1 MTAALAAPTIT
12 PQNYPSSALP
22 RVTEEILN
30 EQDDDNG
37 SPTNN
42 ADTPVLRQISFQDP
56 TASAS
61 GAAAEPYDPYYDS
74 DAEAAPY
81 GWAGTGAG
89 LGAGVS
95 KDTLQEGQ
103 VIKAGYLLK
112 KGERIKIWKKRW
124 FVLRT
129 SKFAY
134 YKDDKEYEL
143 LRILDVRDVHRAA
156 EIPAKHKPAVFM
168 ILTPRRTFTVQA
180 KSVAEMQD
188 WLHAINQAKV
198 QSDFMASTSDLDS
211 FAGST
216 VQLSLGQ
223 ATPTSPTGLQQQQL
237 PLTPAQT
244 SSSQNSAHKA
254 MARQGISDVILA
266 RRQPPHRHAQLSLA
280 DQELHEKREASS
292 TRNKGK
298 NMVRPLSVVIATG
311 GAPSGG
317 AGSTTTPLTDISIL
331 DRPAPHRAGSRRAA
345 AGEGLSLITTGAG
358 AGAGTQAIQIVSPS
372 SPRMENVH
380 THDPAL
386 GSFSSGQSYNATGTG
401 AGGIIS
407 AGGPMTPSSP
417 GYNSGGEFFWNTGY
431 DPGFSSGD
439 DECADEE
446 EDDFVVVKEAA
457 GRVASEAN
465 APGSGIVS
473 GEQME
478 STVVRS
484 GSLLKLGNK
493 YKTWR
498 KRWFVLRGDKLT
510 YYKNH
515 KEYQPHGI
523 IPLSTIIDCL
533 QTDPVSKSKQYCL
546 RIVTAKRSFVCC
558 APDEDT
564 LLQWLDALHVECDRV
579 ALEARQEAVAEL
591 VALQAQQQDPT
602 TPGSASGAGDA
613 SAAGI
618 LTKVDS
624 VEESESPTKPMGRT
638 TRIRMSFHS
647 TLPRARS
654 ISRSRS
660 KSGDGSVSGV
670 YGATGG
676 LLSPPSSGVTN
687 TATGATTSQ
696 IRKVMS
702 LESGVGPSS
711 SVGAG
716 EGLHGQA
723 VSTSPMPV
731 A

>member
-1 MTAALAAPTIT
+1 MF
-12 PQNYPSSALP
+12 NHPSSALP

-30 EQDDDNG
+30 EQEDDN
-37 SPTNN
+37 SNIN
-42 ADTPVLRQISFQDP
+42 SNIDTPVFSSRQISFQDT

-61 GAAAEPYDPYYDS
+61 GATAEPYDPYYDS
-74 DAEAAPY
+74 DAEAAPF
-81 GWAGTGAG
+81 GWAGTG

-103 VIKAGYLLK
+103 VIKAGYLMK

-156 EIPAKHKPAVFM
+156 EVPAKHKSAVFM

-180 KSVAEMQD
+180 KSVAEMQE
-188 WLHAINQAKV
+188 WLQAINQAKV

-216 VQLSLGQ
+216 VQLGLGL
-223 ATPTSPTGLQQQQL
+223 ATPTSPTSLQQQL
-237 PLTPAQT
+237 PLTPAHT
-244 SSSQNSAHKA
+244 SSTSSQQSAHKA
-254 MARQGISDVILA
+254 MARQSISDVILA
-266 RRQPPHRHAQLSLA
+266 RRQPPHHHHGQLSLA

-298 NMVRPLSVVIATG
+298 NVVRPLSVVIATG
-311 GAPSGG
+311 TPS
-317 AGSTTTPLTDISIL
+317 STPLSTPLLTDTSIL
-331 DRPAPHRAGSRRAA
+331 DRPAPRRAGSRRAHTA
-345 AGEGLSLITTGAG
+345 AGEGLSLITTSTTTS
-358 AGAGTQAIQIVSPS
+358 GTQAIQIASPS
-372 SPRMENVH
+372 SPRMEHVH
-380 THDPAL
+380 THEPAL
-386 GSFSSGQSYNATGTG
+386 GSFSSGQSYNNVISTTGSG
-401 AGGIIS
+401 AGGTTLP
-407 AGGPMTPSSP
+407 ATPMTPSSP
-417 GYNSGGEFFWNTGY
+417 GYNSGGDFFWNTGN

-439 DECADEE
+439 EECGDEE
-446 EDDFVVVKEAA
+446 CEDFVFVVEA
-457 GRVASEAN
+457 GRVATEAN
-465 APGSGIVS
+465 APGSGIVT
-473 GEQME
+473 GEQVE
-478 STVVRS
+478 SKVVRS

-579 ALEARQEAVAEL
+579 ALEARQEAVADQ
-591 VALQAQQQDPT
+591 VAALQVQQQDPT
-602 TPGSASGAGDA
+602 TTGAGGAGDTTTG
-613 SAAGI
+613 AAG
-618 LTKVDS
+618 LTKVES
-624 VEESESPTKPMGRT
+624 VEESESPTKPLGRT
-638 TRIRMSFHS
+638 ARIRMSFHS
-647 TLPRARS
+647 TLPRAQS

-670 YGATGG
+670 YGAGG
-676 LLSPPSSGVTN
+676 LLSPSSPSGGTN
-687 TATGATTSQ
+687 TATGGTTSQ

-702 LESGVGPSS
+702 LESGVGPGNGV
-711 SVGAG
+711 VGG
-716 EGLHGQA
+716 GGSGGGDGLHAQGA
-723 VSTSPMPV
+723 PMPV

>member
-1 MTAALAAPTIT
+1 MTAALTAHNIT
-12 PQNYPSSALP
+12 PQNHPSSALP

-30 EQDDDNG
+30 EQDDDTYSHNNN
-37 SPTNN
+37 SP
-42 ADTPVLRQISFQDP
+42 DTPVLRQISFQDP

-74 DAEAAPY
+74 DAEAAPF

-89 LGAGVS
+89 LGAGAS

-103 VIKAGYLLK
+103 VIKAGYLMK

-156 EIPAKHKPAVFM
+156 EVPAKHKPAVFM

-180 KSVAEMQD
+180 KSVAEMQE
-188 WLHAINQAKV
+188 WLQAINQAKV

-216 VQLSLGQ
+216 VQLGHGL
-223 ATPTSPTGLQQQQL
+223 ATPTSPTSLQQQL

-244 SSSQNSAHKA
+244 SSSQHSAAAAHKA
-254 MARQGISDVILA
+254 MARQNISDVILA
-266 RRQPPHRHAQLSLA
+266 RRQPPHHAQLSLA
-280 DQELHEKREASS
+280 DQELHEKREAAS

-298 NMVRPLSVVIATG
+298 NVVRPLSVVIATG
-311 GAPSGG
+311 DVPSGG
-317 AGSTTTPLTDISIL
+317 AGSASTPLTDTSVL
-331 DRPAPHRAGSRRAA
+331 DRPTPRRAGSRRA

-358 AGAGTQAIQIVSPS
+358 AGVGSVATQAIQIVSPS
-372 SPRMENVH
+372 SPRMQNIH
-380 THDPAL
+380 THDPV
-386 GSFSSGQSYNATGTG
+386 GGPYSSGQSNNATGTG
-401 AGGIIS
+401 VGGIIPV
-407 AGGPMTPSSP
+407 GGPMTPSSP

-439 DECADEE
+439 EECGDEE
-446 EDDFVVVKEAA
+446 EEDFVVVKENA

-473 GEQME
+473 GEQLE
-478 STVVRS
+478 SKVIRS

-579 ALEARQEAVAEL
+579 ALEARQEAVAEK
-591 VALQAQQQDPT
+591 VSLQARQQDPT
-602 TPGSASGAGDA
+602 TPVTGAGIGDT
-613 SAAGI
+613 STAAGG

-638 TRIRMSFHS
+638 ARIRMSFHS

-660 KSGDGSVSGV
+660 KSGDGSVGGT
-670 YGATGG
+670 YAATGA
-676 LLSPPSSGVTN
+676 LLSPPNSGGADG
-687 TATGATTSQ
+687 ATGATTSQ

-702 LESGVGPSS
+702 LESGLYDNRT
-711 SVGAG
+711 
-716 EGLHGQA
+716 EKLK
-723 VSTSPMPV
+723 
-731 A
+731 

>member
-1 MTAALAAPTIT
+1 MTATIAANNTT
-12 PQNYPSSALP
+12 TQNHPPALP

-30 EQDDDNG
+30 EQDEDN
-37 SPTNN
+37 NN
-42 ADTPVLRQISFQDP
+42 NNGPSSRQISFQDP
-56 TASAS
+56 TAS
-61 GAAAEPYDPYYDS
+61 EPYDPYYDS
-74 DAEAAPY
+74 DAEAAPF
-81 GWAGTGAG
+81 GW
-89 LGAGVS
+89 GAGVS
-95 KDTLQEGQ
+95 KDALQEGQ
-103 VIKAGYLLK
+103 VIKAGYLMK

-156 EIPAKHKPAVFM
+156 EVPVKHKSAVFV

-180 KSVAEMQD
+180 KSVEEMQE
-188 WLHAINQAKV
+188 WLQAISQAKV
-198 QSDFMASTSDLDS
+198 QSDFMASTSDLES

-216 VQLSLGQ
+216 LQLDLGLSSP
-223 ATPTSPTGLQQQQL
+223 ATPTTSQQL

-244 SSSQNSAHKA
+244 PPQQSVAAQHKA
-254 MARQGISDVILA
+254 MARQTISDVILA
-266 RRQPPHRHAQLSLA
+266 RRQPPNTQLSLA
-280 DQELHEKREASS
+280 DQELHDKREASS

-298 NMVRPLSVVIATG
+298 NVVRPLSVAIAA
-311 GAPSGG
+311 GASGG
-317 AGSTTTPLTDISIL
+317 VGSTPHTDISIL
-331 DRPAPHRAGSRRAA
+331 DRPAPRRAGSRRT
-345 AGEGLSLITTGAG
+345 AGEGLSLITTG
-358 AGAGTQAIQIVSPS
+358 TQAIQIAAPS
-372 SPRMENVH
+372 SPLMEHVH
-380 THDPAL
+380 SHDPAL
-386 GSFSSGQSYNATGTG
+386 GSFSSGQSYTG
-401 AGGIIS
+401 AGGAVLP
-407 AGGPMTPSSP
+407 AGTMTPSSP

-439 DECADEE
+439 EECADEE
-446 EDDFVVVKEAA
+446 EDPSAVVEA

-465 APGSGIVS
+465 APGSGIVT
-473 GEQME
+473 GEQLE
-478 STVVRS
+478 SKVARS
-484 GSLLKLGNK
+484 GNLLKLGNK

-579 ALEARQEAVAEL
+579 ALEARQEAASE
-591 VALQAQQQDPT
+591 QAAGT
-602 TPGSASGAGDA
+602 SGTGAGTSGTGAGTGAGDA
-613 SAAGI
+613 SEGR

-624 VEESESPTKPMGRT
+624 LEENESPTKPMGRT
-638 TRIRMSFHS
+638 ARIRMSFHS

-654 ISRSRS
+654 ISRSRT
-660 KSGDGSVSGV
+660 KSGDGSVSG
-670 YGATGG
+670 GG
-676 LLSPPSSGVTN
+676 LLPPSAPLPGSGQ
-687 TATGATTSQ
+687 ATVHNSSPTMTTTTGQ

-702 LESGVGPSS
+702 VESGVGSS
-711 SVGAG
+711 SHVGSG
-716 EGLHGQA
+716 GGGDGFQA
-723 VSTSPMPV
+723 QSVPATLLPV

>member
-1 MTAALAAPTIT
+1 MAATLTANNTT
-12 PQNYPSSALP
+12 TQNHSSVLP

-30 EQDDDNG
+30 EQDEDNNDFI
-37 SPTNN
+37 NN
-42 ADTPVLRQISFQDP
+42 NSNGPAFSRQISFQDP
-56 TASAS
+56 TAS
-61 GAAAEPYDPYYDS
+61 EPYDPYYDS

-81 GWAGTGAG
+81 GWGSVA
-89 LGAGVS
+89 GAGVS

-103 VIKAGYLLK
+103 VIKAGYLMK

-156 EIPAKHKPAVFM
+156 EVPMKHKSAVFV

-180 KSVAEMQD
+180 KSVAEMQE
-188 WLHAINQAKV
+188 WLQAINQAKV
-198 QSDFMASTSDLDS
+198 QSDFMASTSDLES

-216 VQLSLGQ
+216 LQLGSGLSSP
-223 ATPTSPTGLQQQQL
+223 PTSPTTSHQL

-244 SSSQNSAHKA
+244 SSSQQSAQHKLV
-254 MARQGISDVILA
+254 ARQSISDVILA
-266 RRQPPHRHAQLSLA
+266 RRQPPNTQLSLA
-280 DQELHEKREASS
+280 DQELHDKREASS

-298 NMVRPLSVVIATG
+298 NVVRPLSVAMATG
-311 GAPSGG
+311 ASATGSAPH
-317 AGSTTTPLTDISIL
+317 ADTSIL
-331 DRPAPHRAGSRRAA
+331 DRPAPRRAGSRRT
-345 AGEGLSLITTGAG
+345 AGEGLSLITTG
-358 AGAGTQAIQIVSPS
+358 TQAIQIATPS
-372 SPRMENVH
+372 SPKMEHVH
-380 THDPAL
+380 SHDPAL
-386 GSFSSGQSYNATGTG
+386 GSFSSGQSYAG
-401 AGGIIS
+401 AGGAVLS
-407 AGGPMTPSSP
+407 AGPMTPSSP

-439 DECADEE
+439 EECADEE
-446 EDDFVVVKEAA
+446 EDPAVVVEA
-457 GRVASEAN
+457 GRVATEAN
-465 APGSGIVS
+465 APGSGIVT
-473 GEQME
+473 GEQLE
-478 STVVRS
+478 SKVIRS
-484 GSLLKLGNK
+484 GNLLKLGNK

-579 ALEARQEAVAEL
+579 ALEARQEAASVQG
-591 VALQAQQQDPT
+591 VGT
-602 TPGSASGAGDA
+602 TGAGAGAGTDA
-613 SAAGI
+613 G
-618 LTKVDS
+618 LTKVES

-638 TRIRMSFHS
+638 ARIRMSFHS

-654 ISRSRS
+654 
-660 KSGDGSVSGV
+660 KSGDGAVT
-670 YGATGG
+670 GAGG
-676 LLSPPSSGVTN
+676 LLAPPSVPLPGQGNV
-687 TATGATTSQ
+687 TGAAQVHNASPTMTTTTSQ

-702 LESGVGPSS
+702 LDSGVGPGGGH
-711 SVGAG
+711 VGGGGGRDGFQVQNAP
-716 EGLHGQA
+716 A
-723 VSTSPMPV
+723 AMVPV

>member
-1 MTAALAAPTIT
+1 MATTLTSPANTT
-12 PQNYPSSALP
+12 PQSYPPVLP

-30 EQDDDNG
+30 EQNDDDSVG
-37 SPTNN
+37 GPNN
-42 ADTPVLRQISFQDP
+42 IDNLGLPITTTTRQISFQD
-56 TASAS
+56 
-61 GAAAEPYDPYYDS
+61 AAAEPYEYDPYYDS
-74 DAEAAPY
+74 DAEAAPF
-81 GWAGTGAG
+81 GAWAAAGA
-89 LGAGVS
+89 S

-103 VIKAGYLLK
+103 VIKAGYLMK

-156 EIPAKHKPAVFM
+156 EVQVKHKSAVFV

-180 KSVAEMQD
+180 KSVAEMQE

-198 QSDFMASTSDLDS
+198 QSDFMASTSDLES

-216 VQLSLGQ
+216 VQLGLELTS
-223 ATPTSPTGLQQQQL
+223 PTSPTSPQQL

-244 SSSQNSAHKA
+244 STSQQQKLDHKA
-254 MARQGISDVILA
+254 MARQSISDVILA
-266 RRQPPHRHAQLSLA
+266 RRQPPNTQLSLA
-280 DQELHEKREASS
+280 DPDLHDKREASS
-292 TRNKGK
+292 TRNKDK
-298 NMVRPLSVVIATG
+298 NVVRPLSVTIATSASG
-311 GAPSGG
+311 VGA
-317 AGSTTTPLTDISIL
+317 TPHSDTSSL
-331 DRPAPHRAGSRRAA
+331 DRSTPRKAGSRRN
-345 AGEGLSLITTGAG
+345 GEGLSLITTG
-358 AGAGTQAIQIVSPS
+358 TQAIQIATPS

-380 THDPAL
+380 SNEPAL
-386 GSFSSGQSYNATGTG
+386 GSFSSGQSYGN
-401 AGGIIS
+401 GGGMLS
-407 AGGPMTPSSP
+407 AGPKTPSSP
-417 GYNSGGEFFWNTGY
+417 GYTSGGEFFWNTGY

-439 DECADEE
+439 DECLDEE
-446 EDDFVVVKEAA
+446 EDPSVVLEA
-457 GRVASEAN
+457 GRVATEAN
-465 APGSGIVS
+465 APGSGIVT
-473 GEQME
+473 GEQLE
-478 STVVRS
+478 SKVIRS
-484 GSLLKLGNK
+484 GYLLKLGNK

-510 YYKNH
+510 YYKNT

-579 ALEARQEAVAEL
+579 ALEAHQEAVAEKI
-591 VALQAQQQDPT
+591 ALQAQQQQQQDTPT
-602 TPGSASGAGDA
+602 GTGVSGSSRDEGADETDG
-613 SAAGI
+613 
-618 LTKVDS
+618 KR
-624 VEESESPTKPMGRT
+624 MGRT
-638 TRIRMSFHS
+638 ARIRMSFNS

-654 ISRSRS
+654 
-660 KSGDGSVSGV
+660 KSGDGVGA
-670 YGATGG
+670 YGAN
-676 LLSPPSSGVTN
+676 LLSSPAPLPVLAT
-687 TATGATTSQ
+687 TARAGTSQ

-702 LESGVGPSS
+702 LDSGVGPTT
-711 SVGAG
+711 VD
-716 EGLHGQA
+716 
-723 VSTSPMPV
+723 VPPTPVPV

>member
-1 MTAALAAPTIT
+1 MTAVFTANNTAT
-12 PQNYPSSALP
+12 QNHPPALP
-22 RVTEEILN
+22 RVTEEILT
-30 EQDDDNG
+30 EQDEDN
-37 SPTNN
+37 NN
-42 ADTPVLRQISFQDP
+42 NNGPSSRQISFQDP
-56 TASAS
+56 TAS
-61 GAAAEPYDPYYDS
+61 EPYDPYYDS
-74 DAEAAPY
+74 DAEAAPF
-81 GWAGTGAG
+81 GWGSGAG
-89 LGAGVS
+89 AGAS

-103 VIKAGYLLK
+103 VIKAGYLMK

-156 EIPAKHKPAVFM
+156 EVPVKHKSAVFV

-180 KSVAEMQD
+180 KSVVEMQE
-188 WLHAINQAKV
+188 WLQAISQAKV
-198 QSDFMASTSDLDS
+198 QSDFMASTSDLES

-216 VQLSLGQ
+216 LQLNLGLSSPT
-223 ATPTSPTGLQQQQL
+223 TPTTSQQL

-244 SSSQNSAHKA
+244 PPQQSVAAQHKA
-254 MARQGISDVILA
+254 MARQSISDVILA
-266 RRQPPHRHAQLSLA
+266 RRQPPNTQLSLA
-280 DQELHEKREASS
+280 DRELHNKREASS

-298 NMVRPLSVVIATG
+298 NVVRPLSVAIATG
-311 GAPSGG
+311 TSGG
-317 AGSTTTPLTDISIL
+317 AGSTSQTDTSIL
-331 DRPAPHRAGSRRAA
+331 DHPAPRRAGSRRT
-345 AGEGLSLITTGAG
+345 AGEGLSLITTGI
-358 AGAGTQAIQIVSPS
+358 QPIQIAAPS
-372 SPRMENVH
+372 SPQMEHVH
-380 THDPAL
+380 FHDPAL
-386 GSFSSGQSYNATGTG
+386 GSFSSEQSYTG
-401 AGGIIS
+401 AGGAVLS
-407 AGGPMTPSSP
+407 AGPMTPSSA

-439 DECADEE
+439 EECADEE
-446 EDDFVVVKEAA
+446 EDPSVVVEA

-465 APGSGIVS
+465 APGSGIVT
-473 GEQME
+473 GEQLE
-478 STVVRS
+478 SKVVRS
-484 GSLLKLGNK
+484 GNLLKLGNK

-564 LLQWLDALHVECDRV
+564 LLQWLDALQVECDRV
-579 ALEARQEAVAEL
+579 VLEARQEAASE
-591 VALQAQQQDPT
+591 QAAGT
-602 TPGSASGAGDA
+602 GGTGAGTGAGDA
-613 SAAGI
+613 EEGG

-624 VEESESPTKPMGRT
+624 VEECESPTKPMGRT
-638 TRIRMSFHS
+638 ARIRMSFHS

-654 ISRSRS
+654 ISRSRT
-660 KSGDGSVSGV
+660 KSGDGSVSG
-670 YGATGG
+670 GG
-676 LLSPPSSGVTN
+676 LLLPSVPLSGSGQATVHNSSPTM
-687 TATGATTSQ
+687 TTTTSQ

-702 LESGVGPSS
+702 LESGVGSS
-711 SVGAG
+711 SHVGG
-716 EGLHGQA
+716 KGGGDGFQA
-723 VSTSPMPV
+723 QSVPAAPMAV